1 MRKTKATPL
10 FTSGEGQK
18 RSFGKTTW
26 SKEGLQYYLK
36 VERTWHEAYS
46 DEDQMSALV
55 NGWEMW
61 EPRVDLKKGKELLS
75 TNWQIV
81 ENDKKSSEQR
91 NNDDEDGL
99 EDGYHSDKYSD
110 VEEFPFELDD
120 ENLKKVTGL
129 KKLPSKKGTNSDEES
144 EEDVVEDD
152 DIEEGKGN
160 KGGDIASEEKEEV
173 DEQRKSVQR
182 K

>member
-1 MRKTKATPL
+1 MLTVDEYADGLKPL
-10 FTSGEGQK
+10 MKNDKMVDEEGFVRIQ
-18 RSFGKTTW
+18 
-26 SKEGLQYYLK
+26 
-36 VERTWHEAYS
+36 
-46 DEDQMSALV
+46 
-55 NGWEMW
+55 
-61 EPRVDLKKGKELLS
+61 DLKKGKELLS

-110 VEEFPFELDD
+110 VEEFPFELDN

-129 KKLPSKKGTNSDEES
+129 KTLPSKKRKNSDDES
-144 EEDVVEDD
+144 EDEDVEDD
-152 DIEEGKGN
+152 DHDKGEGN
-160 KGGDIASEEKEEV
+160 KGGNIANEEKEKR
-173 DEQRKSVQR
+173 DEQRKSGRR